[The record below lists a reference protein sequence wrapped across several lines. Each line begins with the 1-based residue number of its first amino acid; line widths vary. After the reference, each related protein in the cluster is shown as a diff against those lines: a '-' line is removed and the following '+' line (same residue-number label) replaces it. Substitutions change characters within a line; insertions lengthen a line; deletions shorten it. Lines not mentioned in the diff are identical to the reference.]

1 LIFRIHDEP
10 ALAKQESLRE
20 FLRTLEIN
28 LAKGVAL
35 KPAQFNRILEAVD
48 GTDHQD
54 LVNQVVLRT
63 QSQAIYSPDN
73 IGHFGLHLRK
83 YAHFTSPI
91 RRYADLIVH
100 RALIK
105 ALGFGKGGLTTDEE
119 AHLEETAALI
129 SSTERRAMLAER
141 ETVDRLIAHFLAAH
155 LGDEYEGR
163 VTGVTK
169 AGLFVSLA
177 TYGADGL
184 VPISTLGNEYYLY
197 DEANHALAGEK
208 SGKGFRLGDN
218 VTVRLV
224 EALPVAGALRFEMVS
239 EPHSLPMSTR
249 SHHKASKGM
258 RGRKG
263 KPAGVSR
270 SKRKGHR

>member
-1 LIFRIHDEP
+1 
-10 ALAKQESLRE
+10 
-20 FLRTLEIN
+20 
-28 LAKGVAL
+28 
-35 KPAQFNRILEAVD
+35 
-48 GTDHQD
+48 
-54 LVNQVVLRT
+54 VLRT
-63 QSQAIYSPDN
+63 QSQAEYNPDN
-73 IGHFGLHLRK
+73 IGHFGLHLSR

-105 ALGFGKGGLTTDEE
+105 ALNLGSDGLTTEEE
-119 AHLEETAALI
+119 AHLEEISALI

-163 VTGVTK
+163 VTGVTR
-169 AGLFVSLA
+169 AGLFVNLA

-184 VPISTLGNEYYLY
+184 VPISTLGHEYYLY
-197 DEANHALAGEK
+197 DEANHAIAGER
-208 SGKGFRLGDN
+208 SGKGFRLGDT

-239 EPHSLPMSTR
+239 EPHPLPMATR
-249 SHHKASKGM
+249 SHHKASRTM
-258 RGRKG
+258 RGRRG
-263 KPAGVSR
+263 KPAGIPR
-270 SKRKGHR
+270 QKRRGR